1 MNDGL
6 VTGVRNNPLASKP
19 SYSSKATKVCNPIN
33 ERNQSSIFNAVQPGM
48 GLTENQL
55 FAANVVEEDNFARQ
69 TTKVYSDPP
78 FVKDM
83 FALIPIKVSS
93 LSQGQVF
100 TEFGGMLQDN
110 RRDYFGSVNIEKMQI
125 QLLNDHGDVIDLN
138 GTNWS
143 FSLIFEYLY
152 NLKGI

>member
-1 MNDGL
+1 
-6 VTGVRNNPLASKP
+6 
-19 SYSSKATKVCNPIN
+19 
-33 ERNQSSIFNAVQPGM
+33 M

-55 FAANVVEEDNFARQ
+55 YAANVIQEDNFIRQ

-110 RRDYFGSVNIEKMQI
+110 RRDYFGSVNIEKMRI